1 MRYVICSLLIAMLVV
16 PSQAGI
22 FRRRFAPRRPAV
34 QAPLATS
41 AVVIRQDVR
50 LDSGLVVVP
59 FAVPVAVPVATIL
72 RPTLFYSYRQFVDPA
87 IQQHETDSIRRW
99 APQHADRP
107 HSPADDAVRILS
119 RRCAAC
125 HSGPDAKGGL
135 ELFDL
140 DGRIIEK
147 LPRRMM
153 LEMIRAGKMPAGKQ
167 PRLLSEDEIRQIE
180 TWATPPRDL
189 RY

>member
-1 MRYVICSLLIAMLVV
+1 MRYVVCSLLIAILVV

-22 FRRRFAPRRPAV
+22 FRRRFTPRREAV
-34 QAPLATS
+34 QVSVATS

-50 LDSGLVVVP
+50 LDSGLIVVP
-59 FAVPVAVPVATIL
+59 FAVPVAVPVATVS
-72 RPTLFYSYRQFVDPA
+72 RPTLFYSYRQFVGPAMRQLDPDTWPRGA
-87 IQQHETDSIRRW
+87 RRL
-99 APQHADRP
+99 ADKP
-107 HSPADDAVRILS
+107 HSPAGGAVRILS

-125 HSGPDAKGGL
+125 HSGSDAKGEL
-135 ELFDL
+135 EMFDL
-140 DGRIIEK
+140 DGRIIEER
-147 LPRRMM
+147 PRQLM

-167 PRLLSEDEIRQIE
+167 PQLLSEEEIRQIE

>member
-1 MRYVICSLLIAMLVV
+1 MRYVVCSLLIALMVV

-22 FRRRFAPRRPAV
+22 FRRRFAPRRTAV
-34 QAPLATS
+34 QVPVATS
-41 AVVIRQDVR
+41 AVVLRQDVR

-59 FAVPVAVPVATIL
+59 FAVPVAVPVATIS
-72 RPTLFYSYRQFVDPA
+72 RPTLFYSYRQYSGPA
-87 IQQHETDSIRRW
+87 IQRGKTDVWSD
-99 APQHADRP
+99 HASQRAGGPHRP
-107 HSPADDAVRILS
+107 TDDAVRILS

-125 HSGPDAKGGL
+125 HSGPDAKGEL

-140 DGRIIEK
+140 DGRIIDK
-147 LPRRMM
+147 LPRQSM
-153 LEMIRAGKMPAGKQ
+153 LEMIREGKMPAGKQ
-167 PRLLSEDEIRQIE
+167 PQLLSEEEIRQIE

>member
-1 MRYVICSLLIAMLVV
+1 MRYVVCSLLIAILVV

-22 FRRRFAPRRPAV
+22 FRRRFTPRREAV
-34 QAPLATS
+34 QVSVATS

-59 FAVPVAVPVATIL
+59 FAVPVAVPVATIS

-87 IQQHETDSIRRW
+87 IQQDKTEVW
-99 APQHADRP
+99 PGGAPHRP
-107 HSPADDAVRILS
+107 TDDAVRILS
-119 RRCAAC
+119 QRCAAC
-125 HSGPDAKGGL
+125 HSGPDAKGDL
-135 ELFDL
+135 EMFDL
-140 DGRIIEK
+140 DGQIVEK

-153 LEMIRAGKMPAGKQ
+153 LEMIRAGKMPAGQ
-167 PRLLSEDEIRQIE
+167 PPQLLTEEEIRQIE